1 MSDSAPLIVEG
12 GADQRAPSLRQADYD
27 ADGAELKKITSRCKH
42 YLVFSIL
49 RWFAIATVAIALGIH
64 MRGTI
69 TDWYRGEQAA
79 AHCQT
84 CVLHAQ
90 VAPDTLFEFA
100 QCQTLPAFANARDK
114 TPNLLIA
121 GGSDFRGT
129 PGSDV
134 EYQNAFII
142 IAYCFALIIL
152 GAYMVVVI
160 MCGAGKQ
167 ANDAQNALDEFSRM
181 GLTINVHAV
190 RSIVFFRS

>member
-12 GADQRAPSLRQADYD
+12 GANQREPSARHADYD
-27 ADGAELKKITSRCKH
+27 ADGAELKKITTRCKH
-42 YLVFSIL
+42 YLIISIV
-49 RWFAIATVAIALGIH
+49 RWFVIATVAIALGIH

-84 CVLHAQ
+84 CLLHAQ
-90 VAPDTLFEFA
+90 VDTGRLFEFA
-100 QCQTLPAFANARDK
+100 QCQTLPTFANARDN

-121 GGSDFRGT
+121 GGSDFSGT

-142 IAYCFALIIL
+142 IAYCFVLVIL
-152 GAYMVVVI
+152 GAYLIVVT

-167 ANDAQNALDEFSRM
+167 ANDAQKALDEFSRM

-190 RSIVFFRS
+190 RLL